1 MEKETRLMEMG
12 KRIRAVRQ
20 SKEMSQDELAR
31 LCGYNS
37 RSSINKIE
45 AGLNDI
51 PQSKI
56 KAIADTLNV
65 SPAWLMGYDDAPA
78 AQLPNGNNPLP
89 KGSATLSQDES
100 LVLSKYRRL
109 SPDGKEYIHDQLN
122 FRLDKEAADDK
133 KETHTA

>member
-1 MEKETRLMEMG
+1 MLSIGHRIKERRKELGISVDDLATAIG
-12 KRIRAVRQ
+12 KDRATVYRYEN
-20 SKEMSQDELAR
+20 SDIKKLPTTVLEPLAAA
-31 LCGYNS
+31 L
-37 RSSINKIE
+37 
-45 AGLNDI
+45 D
-51 PQSKI
+51 
-56 KAIADTLNV
+56 V

-78 AQLPNGNNPLP
+78 APLPNGNNPLP

-122 FRLDKEAADDK
+122 FRLDKEAADEK

>member
-1 MEKETRLMEMG
+1 MNEKE
-12 KRIRAVRQ
+12 
-20 SKEMSQDELAR
+20 
-31 LCGYNS
+31 YNS
-37 RSSINKIE
+37 EIGRRIKEARKSQKITLKELGNSVGLSESTTKRYEDGQIKGVDINI
-45 AGLNDI
+45 
-51 PQSKI
+51 I
-56 KAIADTLNV
+56 KKFAAALDV

-78 AQLPNGNNPLP
+78 APLPNGSNPLP

-122 FRLDKEAADDK
+122 FRLDKEAADEK

>member
-78 AQLPNGNNPLP
+78 APLPNGSNPLP

-122 FRLDKEAADDK
+122 FRLDKEAADEK